1 MKRNHRSASESVR
14 RNWELENKGA
24 YTDPK
29 GNIHFADGTFASK
42 DQANLKFDEFFRRL
56 GDPVYTRRGIVA
68 SMYKRYSTDD
78 VIRMNQ
84 KLINPDFKGLMFKA
98 DQLMEEEGIE
108 LYVPESSEW
117 TEGILQHMHYDIEI
131 REDEEEELDRKT
143 EYERRRDVTRWRD
156 AFSEVLEEYSY
167 ARLDLSWDLAWSF
180 YVTYRRNFRQGHL
193 KVYASIMGPVPS
205 GLDDVPF
212 QSVLTSE
219 RKLRQRRRR
228 DRLAK
233 AVLKKDR
240 TALLDLGLNEEEILK
255 AFERADIVLQ
265 RRAPSEAAD

>member
-1 MKRNHRSASESVR
+1 MKRNSRSASESVR
-14 RNWELENKGA
+14 KNWELENKGA

-42 DQANLKFDEFFRRL
+42 GQADRKFDEFFRKL

-68 SMYKRYSTDD
+68 SMYKRYNTDD
-78 VIRMNQ
+78 VLRMNQ
-84 KLINPDFKGLMFKA
+84 KLTNPDFKGLMLKA

-108 LYVPESSEW
+108 LYEPESSQW
-117 TEGILQHMHYDIEI
+117 AEGILQQMHYDIEI

-156 AFSEVLEEYSY
+156 AFSDVLEKYSY

-180 YVTYRRNFRQGHL
+180 YVSYRRNFRQGHL
-193 KVYASIMGPVPS
+193 KVYASIMGPVPT

-219 RKLRQRRRR
+219 RKLRQRRRK

-240 TALLDLGLNEEEILK
+240 TTLLDLGLNEEEILK

-265 RRAPSEAAD
+265 RRAPIESAD

>member
-1 MKRNHRSASESVR
+1 MKRNNKSAPESVR
-14 RNWELENKGA
+14 RNWELENRGA

-42 DQANLKFDEFFRRL
+42 AKVDKKFDEFFRRL

-78 VIRMNQ
+78 VVRMNE
-84 KLINPDFKGLMFKA
+84 KLVNPDFKGLMYKA
-98 DQLMEEEGIE
+98 DQLMEEEGIK
-108 LYVPESSEW
+108 LYEPETNEW
-117 TEGILQHMHYDIEI
+117 TEGILHHMHYDVEI
-131 REDEEEELDRKT
+131 REDEEDELDRKT

-156 AFSEVLEEYSY
+156 AFSDILEEYSY

-180 YVTYRRNFRQGHL
+180 YVTYRRSFRQGHL
-193 KVYASIMGPVPS
+193 KVYASIMGSVPQ
-205 GLDDVPF
+205 GLDGVPF
-212 QSVLTSE
+212 QSILTSE

-240 TALLDLGLNEEEILK
+240 TTLVDLGLSEEEIQK
-255 AFERADIVLQ
+255 AFERADIVLK
-265 RRAPSEAAD
+265 RRAPLEAAD